1 MTIVAA
7 IRPDDWDFPLLVHV
21 VGAGLLVG
29 GLVTAVT
36 ALLLG
41 WRRDSAFY
49 SRLGFWVLL
58 LVAFPAWWIMRI
70 GAEWIYSKENWDDVD
85 EEPAWLG
92 IGFITAELG
101 GLLLLISIIL
111 TGIGMRRL
119 RRADAEKSV
128 LVQIGSVIVTLLLLA
143 YVVAVWAMTAKPD

>member
-58 LVAFPAWWIMRI
+58 LVAFPAWWVMRI
-70 GAEWIYSKENWDDVD
+70 GGQWIYSKENFDEDD
-85 EEPAWLG
+85 EPGWLG
-92 IGFITAELG
+92 IGFVTAEA
-101 GLLLLISIIL
+101 GLLLLVIALIV
-111 TGIGMRRL
+111 TGIGVRRL
-119 RRADAEKSV
+119 RRPGAETSV
-128 LVQIGSVIVTLLLLA
+128 LTRIGAVLATVLLLA
-143 YVVAVWAMTAKPD
+143 YTVAVWAMTAKPD